1 MKKYKHAIKWA
12 LALYKSLKNNP
23 IAHSVWDRNPP
34 RRRRNMTVIAWD
46 GKILATDK
54 MRPHGEG
61 FFRFPR
67 IPMERPSQAVFMWG
81 GCRPCLHGRFS
92 GKMLSG

>member
-1 MKKYKHAIKWA
+1 MKKYKHAIKQA

-23 IAHSVWDRNPP
+23 IAHSVWGRNPP

-54 MRPHGEG
+54 MRWCPYNGYKP
-61 FFRFPR
+61 FQRTK
-67 IPMERPSQAVFMWG
+67 RPIKKLSSKTRG
-81 GCRPCLHGRFS
+81 GG
-92 GKMLSG
+92 

>member
-1 MKKYKHAIKWA
+1 
-12 LALYKSLKNNP
+12 
-23 IAHSVWDRNPP
+23 
-34 RRRRNMTVIAWD
+34 MTVIAWD

-92 GKMLSG
+92 GKNLSH